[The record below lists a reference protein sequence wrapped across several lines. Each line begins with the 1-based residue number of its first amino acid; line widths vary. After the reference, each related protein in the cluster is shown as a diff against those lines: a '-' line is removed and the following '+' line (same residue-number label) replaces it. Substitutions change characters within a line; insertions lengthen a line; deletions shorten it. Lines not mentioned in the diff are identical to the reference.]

1 LWANDKLGTTISNL
15 DAPYLFYIKS
25 NCEDDLKPKERQTA
39 ICLNEED
46 LHLID
51 DRKDIFEIDWETYF
65 EKQVL
70 EQLKEFELIDEVKN
84 LLSEY
89 NNLYETVWYLY

>member
-1 LWANDKLGTTISNL
+1 M
-15 DAPYLFYIKS
+15 
-25 NCEDDLKPKERQTA
+25 
-39 ICLNEED
+39 NEED

-51 DRKDIFEIDWETYF
+51 NRKDVFEIDWETYF

-89 NNLYETVWYLY
+89 NNLYETV